1 MKPSLYILVGY
12 VFDVVAPSSSPAIVG
27 ALLLRLLPFSLL
39 TIFTTLDD
47 LLQLGLPNPLINSLL
62 TPSVHC

>member
-12 VFDVVAPSSSPAIVG
+12 VFDVVAPFSSPAIVG

-39 TIFTTLDD
+39 PIFTTLDN
-47 LLQLGLPNPLINSLL
+47 LLQLGLPDILINSLL
-62 TPSVHC
+62 TLSVHC